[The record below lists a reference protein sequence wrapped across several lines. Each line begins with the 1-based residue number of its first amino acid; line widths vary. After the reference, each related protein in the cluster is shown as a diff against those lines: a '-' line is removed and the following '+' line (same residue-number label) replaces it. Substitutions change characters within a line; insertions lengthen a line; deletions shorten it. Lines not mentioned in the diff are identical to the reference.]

1 MFLVRRVCKVSNRA
15 NVWKTADLL
24 TKICKAYEEEQGR
37 DKATIYIGG
46 RATPGKEIVVCAE
59 WTQESLGELKVPTGV
74 PSSVKENS
82 PKLVALIDSYEIE
95 FYEVATQEKID
106 SWIS

>member
-37 DKATIYIGG
+37 DKATISTG
-46 RATPGKEIVVCAE
+46 R
-59 WTQESLGELKVPTGV
+59 
-74 PSSVKENS
+74 
-82 PKLVALIDSYEIE
+82 
-95 FYEVATQEKID
+95 
-106 SWIS
+106 